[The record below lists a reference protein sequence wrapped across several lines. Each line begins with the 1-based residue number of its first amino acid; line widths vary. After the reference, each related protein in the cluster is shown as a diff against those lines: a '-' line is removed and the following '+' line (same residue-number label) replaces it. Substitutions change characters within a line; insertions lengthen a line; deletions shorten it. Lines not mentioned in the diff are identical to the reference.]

1 MSGCPMSMPT
11 KQNIRRNEEE
21 VAVKKSTFPIWIV
34 IAIIIMII
42 IIFVDVKYN
51 IGIHKLFTGWF

>member
-11 KQNIRRNEEE
+11 KQYIRRKEEE

-42 IIFVDVKYN
+42 IIFIDVKYN
-51 IGIHKLFTGWF
+51 IGIHKVFTGWF